1 MAFIRRKID
10 WTAPVT
16 PAESGLTME
25 PDQNPYIADVSA
37 NTEPDSREWNI
48 SFTQGEGTGNVV
60 DVKVAQPPVYKF
72 TICYYDKNVTE
83 EEEPTAEHTSGATII
98 LCADMEGRIKIGQG
112 TVSEDGCCEIVA
124 DQESGYVFACGA
136 REWSE
141 YGDDIL
147 VSAGTGDSQSIIEG
161 EEIKFPVDDFDGC
174 ETVRSAS
181 PSAAYEGSISI
192 WATSKT
198 YRNNICGSGTTAG
211 DQFSFYML
219 VGEGQEECQIVSITP
234 EVEAT
239 TDISNFV
246 WNYVITGVDET
257 VEELP
262 DYIVT
267 VSPISDT
274 GITGHFTLESPRKQ
288 VIRLLSNVPIGT
300 PVKFYRGTSDTD
312 LIEETNTV
320 QGDPIQDLQSTAST
334 SVVGCYEKINEEN
347 FLVKADYEL
356 KVIEASSSTTFS
368 VSPIEVHFTSGGEN
382 KDNTGATEAAITVVS
397 TSSSTSSMT
406 EQWDS
411 GTDGSTIANSGN
423 DYTAKLRIIQKI
435 NSGATSQCGYEISVV
450 TSSGETPT
458 PNVIGVIFVNNSG
471 NTITELTVP
480 NTVKSNSDAMAYF
493 SAATTING
501 EKKYEPQNLY
511 TFTFD
516 KDITSPN
523 TYVQPAVYYVTA
535 SISGVSTT
543 MPLKLYVEGT
553 GMYNI
558 VSTNV
563 LSIDTNKRFAQEM
576 DDINWNL
583 SLVKDDGDAWT
594 DVIIEEGLSWSQTET
609 NYILKSA
616 FFDKVSLRNGD
627 KFTLKLIDDK
637 SSSESAPTIKFNDGS
652 YAYLADI
659 EAYMNTVGGT
669 DELISGLGNG
679 EFEMVKNP
687 SSENLAL
694 KVTLKF
700 YEAI

>member
-25 PDQNPYIADVSA
+25 PEQNPYIADVSA

-48 SFTQGEGTGNVV
+48 SFTQGEETGNVV
-60 DVKVAQPPVYKF
+60 NVKVTQPPVYKF
-72 TICYYDKNVTE
+72 TICYYDKNVT

-98 LCADMEGRIKIGQG
+98 LCADMEGRIRIGQG
-112 TVSEDGCCEIVA
+112 TVSENGCCEIVA

-147 VSAGTGDSQSIIEG
+147 VSAGTGDSQSITG
-161 EEIKFPVDDFDGC
+161 GSDVNFLVDDFDDC

-181 PSAAYEGSISI
+181 PSATYEGSISI
-192 WATSKT
+192 WATSKS
-198 YRNNICGSGTTAG
+198 YRNNICGSGATAG

-219 VGEGQEECQIVSITP
+219 VGEGQEECQVVNIAP

-246 WNYVITGVDET
+246 WNYSITGVDET
-257 VEELP
+257 VETLP
-262 DYIVT
+262 DYTVT
-267 VSPISDT
+267 VSPISDNSV
-274 GITGHFTLESPRKQ
+274 TGHFTLESPRKQ
-288 VIRLLSNVPIGT
+288 DISLLSNVPIGT
-300 PVKFYRGTSDTD
+300 PVKFYRGTSGTD

-320 QGDPIQDLQSTAST
+320 QGDPTADLQSTAST
-334 SVVGCYEKINEEN
+334 SVVGCSEKIDGEN

-368 VSPIEVHFTSGGEN
+368 VSPTEVHFTSGGED
-382 KDNTGATEAAITVVS
+382 KDNTGATAATITVES
-397 TSSSTSSMT
+397 TSSLTNSMT
-406 EQWDS
+406 EQW
-411 GTDGSTIANSGN
+411 GIGRDGSAIADRSNN
-423 DYTAKLRIIQKI
+423 YTARLMIVQKI
-435 NSGATSQCGYEISVV
+435 TSGGTSQCGYGISVV

-516 KDITSPN
+516 KDITDPN
-523 TYVQPAVYYVTA
+523 TYVQPAIYYVSA

-563 LSIDTNKRFAQEM
+563 LSVDTNKRFSEDM
-576 DDINWNL
+576 SDIKWKL
-583 SLVKDDGDAWT
+583 ALVKDDGDTWT
-594 DVIIEEGLSWSQTET
+594 DDIIEEGLSWSQTET
-609 NYILKSA
+609 NYVLKSA

-627 KFTLKLIDDK
+627 KFALKLIDDK

-652 YAYLADI
+652 DAYLADI
-659 EAYMNTVGGT
+659 EAHMNTVGGT

-687 SSENLAL
+687 LSENLAL

-700 YEAI
+700 YERI

>member
-10 WTAPVT
+10 WTTSVD

-37 NTEPDSREWNI
+37 NTEPVSREWDI
-48 SFTQGEGTGNVV
+48 LFTQGEETGNE
-60 DVKVAQPPVYKF
+60 VKVKVTQPPVYKF

-83 EEEPTAEHTSGATII
+83 EEELTAEHTSGATII
-98 LCADMEGRIKIGQG
+98 LCADMEGRIRIGQG

-181 PSAAYEGSISI
+181 TSATYEGSISI

-198 YRNNICGSGTTAG
+198 YRNNICGSGATAG
-211 DQFSFYML
+211 DKFSFYML
-219 VGEGQEECQIVSITP
+219 VGEGQEECQIVGITP
-234 EVEAT
+234 EVEPT

-257 VEELP
+257 VETLS
-262 DYIVT
+262 DYTVT
-267 VSPISDT
+267 VSPISDNSE
-274 GITGHFTLESPRKQ
+274 TGHFTLESPRKQ
-288 VIRLLSNVPIGT
+288 TISLLSNVPIGT
-300 PVKFYRGTSDTD
+300 PVKFYQGTAGTG

-320 QGDPIQDLQSTAST
+320 QGDPTADLQSTAST
-334 SVVGCYEKINEEN
+334 SVVGCSEKIDEEN

-368 VSPIEVHFTSGGEN
+368 VSPTEVHFTSEGEDKN
-382 KDNTGATEAAITVVS
+382 NTGATAATITVVS
-397 TSSSTSSMT
+397 TSSLTNSMT
-406 EQWDS
+406 EQWGS
-411 GTDGSTIANSGN
+411 GRDGSAIADRTNG
-423 DYTAKLRIIQKI
+423 YKARLMIVQKTTT
-435 NSGATSQCGYEISVV
+435 GTTSQCGYDISFV
-450 TSSGETPT
+450 TSTGETPT
-458 PNVIGVIFVNNSG
+458 PDVIGVIFVNNSG

-493 SAATTING
+493 SAVTTING

-516 KDITSPN
+516 KDITGPN
-523 TYVQPAVYYVTA
+523 TYVQPAVYYVSA

-576 DDINWNL
+576 DDINWKL
-583 SLVKDDGDAWT
+583 SLVKDDGDVWT

-616 FFDKVSLRNGD
+616 FFDKVNLRNGD
-627 KFTLKLIDDK
+627 KFTLKLIDGK

-659 EAYMNTVGGT
+659 NAAMNTVGGT

-679 EFEMVKNP
+679 IFKMEKNP

-694 KVTLKF
+694 KVTLNF